1 MQITY
6 HQQRFIAGLLF
17 VAPAL
22 AVAVVFF
29 VYPIALTLRYSFTNW
44 DGLFPQAEWVG
55 LKNFAV
61 VLGERSIKRVFF
73 NTFYLVVLYVPVLN
87 VLAVL
92 IAVHIHN
99 VVRLRNVYK
108 AIMYLPQMLSLTV
121 VGFVWKVIY
130 SYDGGLINEAMI
142 LLGLE
147 WYTQDWLGQRNTVLP
162 AMSLTIVWSALGYF
176 ILIYLAGLSAIPREL
191 YESADVDGAGP
202 FKQLVF
208 ITIPMLAQAITIS
221 VTLAAIGILGLFDLP
236 FVLTE
241 GGPGYLSETL
251 ALRVYMYAFAQL
263 RIDYGLAM
271 AVILGVISVL
281 AALILLKLFRKREE
295 VYG

>member
-1 MQITY
+1 MNLKHH
-6 HQQRFIAGLLF
+6 HQRLAVGVLF
-17 VAPAL
+17 VLPAL
-22 AVAVVFF
+22 LVALLFF

-44 DGLFPQAEWVG
+44 DGLFPQAEFVG
-55 LKNFAV
+55 FKNFAV

-73 NTFYLVVLYVPVLN
+73 NTFYLVILYVPVLN
-87 VLAVL
+87 VLSLL
-92 IAVHIHN
+92 IAVNIHH
-99 VVRLRNVYK
+99 VVRLKNIYK
-108 AIMYLPQMLSLTV
+108 AVMYLPQMLSLTV
-121 VGFVWKVIY
+121 VGFVWRLIY
-130 SYDGGLINEAMI
+130 SYDGGLINEALI
-142 LLGLE
+142 LVGLE
-147 WYTQDWLGQRNTVLP
+147 WFTQDWLGQRNTVLP

-176 ILIYLAGLSAIPREL
+176 ILIYLAGLNAIPREL
-191 YESADVDGAGP
+191 YESAEVDGARS
-202 FKQLVF
+202 FTQLVF

-221 VTLAAIGILGLFDLP
+221 VTLSAIGILGLFDLP

-271 AVILGVISVL
+271 AVILGIISVV

>member
-1 MQITY
+1 MNIKY
-6 HQQRFIAGLLF
+6 HHQRLAVGVLF
-17 VAPAL
+17 VLPAL
-22 AVAVVFF
+22 LVALLFF

-44 DGLFPQAEWVG
+44 DGLFPQAEFVG
-55 LKNFAV
+55 FKNFAV

-73 NTFYLVVLYVPVLN
+73 NTFYLVILYVPVLN
-87 VLAVL
+87 VLSLL
-92 IAVHIHN
+92 IAVNIHH
-99 VVRLRNVYK
+99 VMRLKNIYK
-108 AIMYLPQMLSLTV
+108 AVMYLPQMLSLTV
-121 VGFVWKVIY
+121 VGFVWRLIY
-130 SYDGGLINEAMI
+130 SYDGGLINEALI
-142 LLGLE
+142 LVGLE
-147 WYTQDWLGQRNTVLP
+147 WFTQDWLGQRNTVLP

-176 ILIYLAGLSAIPREL
+176 ILIYLAGLNAIPREL
-191 YESADVDGAGP
+191 YESAEVDGARS
-202 FKQLVF
+202 FTQLVF

-221 VTLAAIGILGLFDLP
+221 VTLSAIGILGLFDLP

-271 AVILGVISVL
+271 AVILGIISVV

>member
-1 MQITY
+1 MNIKY
-6 HQQRFIAGLLF
+6 HHQRLAVGVLF
-17 VAPAL
+17 VLPAL
-22 AVAVVFF
+22 LVALLFF

-44 DGLFPQAEWVG
+44 DGLFPQAEFVG
-55 LKNFAV
+55 FKNFAV

-73 NTFYLVVLYVPVLN
+73 NTFYLVILYVPVLN
-87 VLAVL
+87 VLSLL
-92 IAVHIHN
+92 IAVNIHH
-99 VVRLRNVYK
+99 VVRLKNIYK
-108 AIMYLPQMLSLTV
+108 AVMYLPQMLSLTV
-121 VGFVWKVIY
+121 VGFVWRLIY
-130 SYDGGLINEAMI
+130 SYDGGLINEALI
-142 LLGLE
+142 LVGLE
-147 WYTQDWLGQRNTVLP
+147 WFTQDWLGQRNTVLP

-176 ILIYLAGLSAIPREL
+176 ILIYLAGLNAIPREL
-191 YESADVDGAGP
+191 YESAEVDGARS
-202 FKQLVF
+202 FTQLVF

-221 VTLAAIGILGLFDLP
+221 VTLSAIGILGLFDLP

-271 AVILGVISVL
+271 AVILGIISVV